1 MQETG
6 LPWELDQQPV
16 PGSRPVLG
24 AQSQAPGASSV
35 REGQVSPK
43 KASEVPVDSG

>member
-1 MQETG
+1 MQEVG

-16 PGSRPVLG
+16 PGSRPVLE

-35 REGQVSPK
+35 RQGRVGPES
-43 KASEVPVDSG
+43 ASEVPVDSS

>member
-1 MQETG
+1 MQEVG

-16 PGSRPVLG
+16 PGNRLILG

-35 REGQVSPK
+35 REGQVGPK
-43 KASEVPVDSG
+43 RADEVPVDSS